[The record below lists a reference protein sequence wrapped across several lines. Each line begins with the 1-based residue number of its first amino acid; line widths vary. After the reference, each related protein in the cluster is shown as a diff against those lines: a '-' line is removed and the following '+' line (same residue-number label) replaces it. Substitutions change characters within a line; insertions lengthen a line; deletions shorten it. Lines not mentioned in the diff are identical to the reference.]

1 MVVAGADTPSGAAL
15 ARSAA
20 FDGASVVACGKEE
33 RALGEVAAD
42 LRHAIFHST
51 RVRPAVRC
59 LVQAS
64 YAFEQRFRP
73 YRLLVTP
80 PKRALQRLGVGR
92 GWLY

>member
-42 LRHAIFHST
+42 LRAVGTRVAIFVGDPTDGDDRS
-51 RVRPAVRC
+51 
-59 LVQAS
+59 
-64 YAFEQRFRP
+64 
-73 YRLLVTP
+73 
-80 PKRALQRLGVGR
+80 ALAEMIDELCGGAA
-92 GWLY
+92 L